1 MGMFGDIG
9 GFIGGVVGDQK
20 ARKNDRRSYEEM
32 MAALRELEGLPGLD
46 EAKADF
52 QAGESAYGDI
62 AEDPRLRAQQL
73 SALDRMSE
81 VSRGGLTTGDRVGLS
96 EAQRTLNENERGQRG
111 AIVQD
116 AAMRGQGGQGT
127 ELAAK
132 LAAQQGN
139 ANRANQFG
147 GQAAAAAQM
156 RALQAIEAS
165 GQMAGSV
172 RGQDWKQDAEKAAA
186 KDRIGVFNAGA
197 RSNAYNYNA
206 DRAGMVAGQHNV
218 LGGKYQDIADSQRR
232 RYAGYGRGIGETG
245 EQIGKAF
252 GDQIT
257 GFDAW
262 GGM

>member
-32 MAALRELEGLPGLD
+32 MAALRELEGLPGLE

-96 EAQRTLNENERGQRG
+96 EAQRSLNENERGQRQ
-111 AIVQD
+111 AIMQQM
-116 AAMRGQGGQGT
+116 AMRGQGGQGAD
-127 ELAAK
+127 LAAQ
-132 LAAQQGN
+132 LSAQQGN
-139 ANRANQFG
+139 ANRANQYG

-156 RALQAIEAS
+156 RALQAIESS

-172 RGQDWKQDAEKAAA
+172 RGQDWKQNAEKAAA
-186 KDRIGVFNAGA
+186 KDRIGMFNAGA

-218 LGGKYQDIADSQRR
+218 LGGKSQEIADAQRR

-245 EQIGKAF
+245 EQIGKAA
-252 GDQIT
+252 
-257 GFDAW
+257 FDAW